1 MARAWNKLS
10 ANFVRSVSK
19 RGRYADGGG
28 LYLQTARGGGKAWVF
43 QFQRN
48 GARRAM
54 GLGAARSVPLALARE
69 LAAQCREQLA
79 RGLDPVDARKAA
91 ALEQRAARAR
101 LMTFKQCAEE
111 YHAAN
116 LTRWS
121 NEKHRTE
128 WLSALR
134 RFAFPVIGHLSVDT
148 IDSGLVHKVLTPL
161 VTEKAV
167 TAARLRGR
175 IEAVLDYAKAA
186 GRRTGDN
193 PAAKD
198 TIAHMLPLK
207 SEKADVQHQP
217 ALPFAKLPALM
228 QALRARRGPGGAA
241 AGTDHP
247 DCHAGRRRALR
258 AVRRIRLG
266 RRRLDGAASPHE
278 RLWAEISGFRWGRV
292 RSRSSRR
299 CVPGP
304 MASFCSAARGTATAP
319 SVRTKRPSC

>member
-10 ANFVRSVSK
+10 ANFVRSVHK

-28 LYLQTARGGGKAWVF
+28 LICRPPRGSGKAWVF

-54 GLGAARSVPLALARE
+54 GLGAVRSVPLALARE

-101 LMTFKQCAEE
+101 LMTFKQCTEE

-134 RFAFPVIGHLSVDT
+134 RYAFPVIGHLSVDT
-148 IDSGLVHKVLTPL
+148 IDSGLVHKV
-161 VTEKAV
+161 
-167 TAARLRGR
+167 
-175 IEAVLDYAKAA
+175 
-186 GRRTGDN
+186 
-193 PAAKD
+193 
-198 TIAHMLPLK
+198 
-207 SEKADVQHQP
+207 
-217 ALPFAKLPALM
+217 
-228 QALRARRGPGGAA
+228 
-241 AGTDHP
+241 
-247 DCHAGRRRALR
+247 
-258 AVRRIRLG
+258 
-266 RRRLDGAASPHE
+266 
-278 RLWAEISGFRWGRV
+278 
-292 RSRSSRR
+292 
-299 CVPGP
+299 
-304 MASFCSAARGTATAP
+304 
-319 SVRTKRPSC
+319 

>member
-1 MARAWNKLS
+1 
-10 ANFVRSVSK
+10 
-19 RGRYADGGG
+19 
-28 LYLQTARGGGKAWVF
+28 
-43 QFQRN
+43 
-48 GARRAM
+48 M
-54 GLGAARSVPLALARE
+54 GLGAVRSVPLALARE

-101 LMTFKQCAEE
+101 LYDVQAVRRGIPTPPT
-111 YHAAN
+111 

-134 RFAFPVIGHLSVDT
+134 RYAFPAIGHLSVDT
-148 IDSGLVHKVLTPL
+148 IDSGLVHKVLAPL

-175 IEAVLDYAKAA
+175 IEVVLDYAKAA

-207 SEKADVQHQP
+207 SEKADVS
-217 ALPFAKLPALM
+217 
-228 QALRARRGPGGAA
+228 
-241 AGTDHP
+241 
-247 DCHAGRRRALR
+247 
-258 AVRRIRLG
+258 I
-266 RRRLDGAASPHE
+266 SP
-278 RLWAEISGFRWGRV
+278 RC
-292 RSRSSRR
+292 RS
-299 CVPGP
+299 
-304 MASFCSAARGTATAP
+304 
-319 SVRTKRPSC
+319 PSCPR